1 MNEKIKG
8 RGAQLNTANRFLKQQ
23 LVTDSLDGIDEPLE
37 INRTTQVFM
46 DNPKTVVNKISSPDV
61 GMMNTLNPY
70 QGCEH
75 GCIYCYARNAH
86 EFYGF
91 SAGLDFEQK
100 IIVKPNAAQLLR
112 KHLSHKNYKPEPIT
126 LSGNTDCYQP
136 LERKYRITRSL
147 LEVMLECRN
156 PVGIITKNSLI
167 LRDID
172 LLQELAKHRLV
183 HVMISITSLR
193 DELRQ
198 LMEPRT
204 ATYKNRLHAVSEL
217 SKHGIPV
224 GIMNAPIIPGLNSDE
239 IPDVIKEAAGAGAL
253 SAGYTIVRLNGAIGE
268 IFHQWLYNTMPDAA
282 GRIWNNI
289 KACHGGSVNDSRF
302 GKRMSGDGKIAGSIK
317 QLFNL
322 AKRKYLSGRK
332 MPDYNL
338 SDFRRPSVNGQQR
351 LFD

>member
-1 MNEKIKG
+1 MSEKIKG
-8 RGAQLNTANRFLKQQ
+8 RGAQLNTANRFLKERIDTNAQ
-23 LVTDSLDGIDEPLE
+23 VGIDEPLE
-37 INRTTQVFM
+37 LSHTTQVFM
-46 DNPKTVVNKISSPDV
+46 DNPKTVVNKITSPDV
-61 GMMNTLNPY
+61 GMMNTINPY

-75 GCIYCYARNAH
+75 GCIYCYARNTH

-112 KHLSHKNYKPEPIT
+112 QHLSHKNYKPEPIT

-167 LRDID
+167 LRDLD

-193 DELRQ
+193 DELR
-198 LMEPRT
+198 LWMEPRT

-239 IPDVIKEAAGAGAL
+239 IPEVIKQAAGAGAL
-253 SAGYTIVRLNGAIGE
+253 TAGYTLVRLNGAIGE
-268 IFHQWLYNTMPDAA
+268 IFYQWLYTTMPDAA
-282 GRIWNNI
+282 DRIWNNI
-289 KACHGGSVNDSRF
+289 KACHGGNVNDSRF
-302 GKRMSGDGKIAGSIK
+302 GKRMSGDGKIAESIK
-317 QLFNL
+317 QLFNI

-332 MPDYNL
+332 MPEYNL
-338 SDFRRPSVNGQQR
+338 NDFRRPAINGQQR